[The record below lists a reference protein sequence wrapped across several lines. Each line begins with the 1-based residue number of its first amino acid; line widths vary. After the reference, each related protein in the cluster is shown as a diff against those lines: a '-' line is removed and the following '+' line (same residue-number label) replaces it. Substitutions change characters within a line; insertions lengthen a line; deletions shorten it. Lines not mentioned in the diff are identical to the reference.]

1 MHDSTQ
7 TIHAALLPFLGVLR
21 FHGEDAA
28 RFLQG
33 QVTHDTALLADGR
46 TLLAACNTPQGRVT
60 ALLRLKQTGDAVYAL
75 LPADLL
81 GHVAARLRRF
91 VLRAKVD
98 IQIAADLQ
106 VAWVGGHPFSET
118 LAVES
123 YDATRTLSEIPEA
136 GATEVVSFDY
146 GSDRQVVAAPGAAL
160 RAITGLSLA
169 KSLPGIEGE
178 WWAADIAAGLP
189 QVFGASTEQFV
200 PQMINLD
207 LLDGISFTKG
217 CYTGQEIVAR
227 TQHLGR
233 IKRRTFRYR
242 LPPGAVP
249 APLTALHRDGTKVAE
264 VAIGATRGGTVE
276 VLAVVQLDAR
286 DVPLSLDDGRIAQ
299 PLPMPYEVPDSA
311 A

>member
-7 TIHAALLPFLGVLR
+7 SIHAALLPFLGVLR
-21 FHGEDAA
+21 FHGEGAA
-28 RFLQG
+28 KFLQG

-81 GHVAARLRRF
+81 GHVASRLRRF

-98 IQIAADLQ
+98 VQIAADLQ
-106 VAWVGGHPFSET
+106 VAWVGGRPFSPT

-123 YDATRTLSEIPEA
+123 YDATRTLSEIPAA

-146 GSDRQVVAAPGAAL
+146 GGDRQVVAAPGTAL

-169 KSLPGIEGE
+169 KSLPGIEEE
-178 WWAADIAAGLP
+178 WWAADVAAGLP
-189 QVFGASTEQFV
+189 QVFRASTEQFV
-200 PQMINLD
+200 PQMLNLD
-207 LLDGISFTKG
+207 LIDGISFSKG

-242 LPPGAVP
+242 VAGAGTLPPLAGLHLDGA
-249 APLTALHRDGTKVAE
+249 KVAE
-264 VAIGATRGGTVE
+264 LVMSAPRGNAVE
-276 VLAVVQLDAR
+276 LLAVTALDAR
-286 DVPLSLDDGRIAQ
+286 DRALVTEDGREA
-299 PLPMPYEVPDSA
+299 LPVPVPYEV
-311 A
+311 